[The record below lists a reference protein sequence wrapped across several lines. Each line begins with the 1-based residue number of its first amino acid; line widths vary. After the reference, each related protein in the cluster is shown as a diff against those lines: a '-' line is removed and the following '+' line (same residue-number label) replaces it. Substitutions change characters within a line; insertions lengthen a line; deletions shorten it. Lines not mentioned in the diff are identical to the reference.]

1 MVDQLEFADVPR
13 SPAQDGG
20 AGRRPETP
28 RRSRE
33 DHAREQV
40 LLVNKTDL
48 VSEQQLGAVERLLR
62 KVNPAAELLR
72 SRYGEVCC
80 SLETAR

>member
-1 MVDQLEFADVPR
+1 M
-13 SPAQDGG
+13 
-20 AGRRPETP
+20 
-28 RRSRE
+28 
-33 DHAREQV
+33 

-72 SRYGEVCC
+72 SRYGEACC